1 MRVSGFMNEKWRA
14 KFVNLE
20 QEADMPVYSE
30 LFRFTERTRRG
41 NRALTFCPNWKFI
54 REVHISSLTQKFCF
68 NLNTYKDKRCCAMNV
83 FTSSDHFVKIGRSV
97 WEYFGLYSAFNLK
110 PTGFICMYCP
120 SGLNILWNL
129 RGKWIPHFSLR

>member
-1 MRVSGFMNEKWRA
+1 MRHEGHNLWIWNRRQICLYIVSFSGFQKEH
-14 KFVNLE
+14 
-20 QEADMPVYSE
+20 
-30 LFRFTERTRRG
+30 ERMDRT
-41 NRALTFCPNWKFI
+41 LTFCPNWNFI
-54 REVHISSLTQKFCF
+54 HEVHISSLTQKFGF

-97 WEYFGLYSAFNLK
+97 WEYFGFYSAFNLK
-110 PTGFICMYCP
+110 PTGSICMYCP